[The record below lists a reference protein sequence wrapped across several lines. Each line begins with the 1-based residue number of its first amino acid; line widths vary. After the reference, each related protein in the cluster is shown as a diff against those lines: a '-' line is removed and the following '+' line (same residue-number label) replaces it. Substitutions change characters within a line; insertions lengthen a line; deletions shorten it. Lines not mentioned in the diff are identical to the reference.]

1 LKTSGNGW
9 RRYRIL
15 KIPNKKALLF
25 LACFLIVFAGTGW
38 VVFKNLAS
46 WLIVSD
52 PLPQSLDVIFTFGGE
67 DSRIAYSKSLFS
79 KNPRA
84 LWIISYE
91 NRKLLQ
97 TLGKEGFDTSRI
109 RIVDTCTSTFAEIS
123 FLKNQMADFVKTRG
137 NSGKVGLPTIGLVSN
152 WYHMRRIKLTAS
164 RAIPK
169 DLCKLKYFSV
179 PLTKNESSRF
189 LGAWWKDNN
198 VRSIVCSE
206 WWKILYYQVR

>member
-1 LKTSGNGW
+1 MVNHKKT
-9 RRYRIL
+9 L
-15 KIPNKKALLF
+15 ALIVSL
-25 LACFLIVFAGTGW
+25 LIVFAVIGLF
-38 VVFKNLAS
+38 VFKNLAS

-52 PLPQSLDVIFTFGGE
+52 PVPKSLDVIFTFGGE

-91 NRKLLQ
+91 NRKLVQ
-97 TLGKEGFDTSRI
+97 TLWKEGFDTSRI
-109 RIVDTCTSTFAEIS
+109 RIVDTCTSTFSEIS
-123 FLKNQMADFVKTRG
+123 FLKNQIADFVKPRG
-137 NSGKVGLPTIGLVSN
+137 NSGNAGSPTIGLVSN

-164 RAIPK
+164 RVIPK

-189 LGAWWKDNN
+189 LGAWWKDDN